1 MTLGQGK
8 KEPMNNNRI
17 KEIRLKQHKTQKDL
31 AKLLNVSEQ
40 AIAYYEKAMR
50 EPTLSTWLKLAN
62 YFNVPMSYLT
72 GVSDDETGWDDWEN
86 NTGYSKETILKEIDR
101 LVKTK
106 RISNDDNLHE
116 KIKYAVSSLEQ
127 NIPTTTG
134 AAIKGVQSRLIELR
148 RYVNNAFLEKK
159 YTPLTPGSKI
169 GVIKPGDTEIRSDMD
184 EEAYNKLIDIIN
196 NARWEIGKIHPK
208 K

>member
-106 RISNDDNLHE
+106 RISNDDSLQE
-116 KIKYAVSSLEQ
+116 KIKYAVGSLEQ
-127 NIPTTTG
+127 NIPTTTSG
-134 AAIKGVQSRLIELR
+134 VINGVQYRLIELR
-148 RYVNNAFLEKK
+148 RYVNNAFLI
-159 YTPLTPGSKI
+159 SKPSKLGNSDI
-169 GVIKPGDTEIRSDMD
+169 NIIKPGDTEIRSDMD

>member
-86 NTGYSKETILKEIDR
+86 NTGYSKETILEEIDR

-106 RISNDDNLHE
+106 RISNDDSLQE
-116 KIKYAVSSLEQ
+116 KIKYAVGSLEQ
-127 NIPTTTG
+127 NIPTTTS
-134 AAIKGVQSRLIELR
+134 AAINGVQSRLIELR
-148 RYVNNAFLEKK
+148 RYVNNAFLI
-159 YTPLTPGSKI
+159 SKPYKLGNSDI
-169 GVIKPGDTEIRSDMD
+169 NIIKPGDTEIRSDMD

>member
-1 MTLGQGK
+1 M
-8 KEPMNNNRI
+8 NRI
-17 KEIRLKQHKTQKDL
+17 KKLRQKKGLSIEQLSAELKKKGISISP
-31 AKLLNVSEQ
+31 ASISK
-40 AIAYYEKAMR
+40 YERGERNPKI
-50 EPTLSTWLKLAN
+50 ENWQKLAN

-106 RISNDDNLHE
+106 RISNDDSLQE
-116 KIKYAVSSLEQ
+116 KIKYAIGSLEQ
-127 NIPTTTG
+127 NIPTTTS

-148 RYVNNAFLEKK
+148 RYVNNAFLI
-159 YTPLTPGSKI
+159 SKPSKLGNSNI
-169 GVIKPGDTEIRSDMD
+169 DIIKPGDRKIRSDMD

>member
-1 MTLGQGK
+1 MNIVAQSK

-50 EPTLSTWLKLAN
+50 EPSLSTWVKLAN

-72 GVSDDETGWDDWEN
+72 GVSNDEAGWEEWEN
-86 NTGYSKETILKEIDR
+86 NTGYSKETILKEINR

-106 RISNDDNLHE
+106 RINNDIDLQE

-127 NIPTTTG
+127 NAPTTTS
-134 AAIKGVQSRLIELR
+134 AVIKGVQSQLIEIR
-148 RYVNNAFLEKK
+148 RYVNKAFLEPRPTKK
-159 YTPLTPGSKI
+159 LGKI
-169 GVIKPGDTEIRSDMD
+169 EVEKPGKRKVLEDMD
-184 EEAYNKLIDIIN
+184 EEAYNKLMNTIN
-196 NARWEIGKIHPK
+196 NARLKISEIDPK

>member
-1 MTLGQGK
+1 MSIKEK
-8 KEPMNNNRI
+8 KPHNRI
-17 KEIRLKQHKTQKDL
+17 AELRKENNLTIQQL
-31 AKLLNVSEQ
+31 ADEMGVANGTISRYEQ
-40 AIAYYEKAMR
+40 GSR
-50 EPTLSTWLKLAN
+50 EPKIEMWLKLAN

-106 RISNDDNLHE
+106 RISNDDSLQE
-116 KIKYAVSSLEQ
+116 KIKYAVGSLEQ
-127 NIPTTTG
+127 NIPTTTSG
-134 AAIKGVQSRLIELR
+134 VINGVQSRLIELR
-148 RYVNNAFLEKK
+148 RYVNNAFLI
-159 YTPLTPGSKI
+159 SKPSKLGNSDI
-169 GVIKPGDTEIRSDMD
+169 NIIKPGDTEIRSDMD
-184 EEAYNKLIDIIN
+184 EETYNKLINIIN

>member
-1 MTLGQGK
+1 MSIEEK
-8 KEPMNNNRI
+8 KPHNRI
-17 KEIRLKQHKTQKDL
+17 AELRKENNLTIQQL
-31 AKLLNVSEQ
+31 ADEMGVANGTISRYEQ
-40 AIAYYEKAMR
+40 GSR
-50 EPTLSTWLKLAN
+50 EPKIEMWLKLAN

-106 RISNDDNLHE
+106 RISNDDSLQK
-116 KIKYAVSSLEQ
+116 KIKYAVGSLEQ
-127 NIPTTTG
+127 NIPTTTS

-148 RYVNNAFLEKK
+148 RYVNNAFLI
-159 YTPLTPGSKI
+159 SKPSKLGNSNI
-169 GVIKPGDTEIRSDMD
+169 DIIKPGDRKIRSDMD